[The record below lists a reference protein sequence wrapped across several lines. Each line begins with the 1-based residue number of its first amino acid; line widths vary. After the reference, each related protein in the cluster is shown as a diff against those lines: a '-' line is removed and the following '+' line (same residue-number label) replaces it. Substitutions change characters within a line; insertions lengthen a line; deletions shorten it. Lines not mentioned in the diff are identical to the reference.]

1 TFDEAVTGFELG
13 DIEVDNGTVG
23 DFSGSGAVYTAN
35 ITPVANGAVT
45 VNVRSEERRVGRGN
59 ENTEAEEFSI
69 EYDGTQPGV
78 VISSSAGASTNISP
92 IPITITFDEAVT
104 GFELGDIEVD
114 NGTVGD
120 FSGSGAV
127 YTANITPDANGAVT
141 VNVAADV
148 ATDGSGNGNT
158 ASQFRIAYNDVPPAD
173 YNVVR
178 SEARRVCYARV

>member
-1 TFDEAVTGFELG
+1 MY
-13 DIEVDNGTVG
+13 
-23 DFSGSGAVYTAN
+23 GA
-35 ITPVANGAVT
+35 IT
-45 VNVRSEERRVGRGN
+45 VNVAAGVATDGSGN

-78 VISSSAGASTNISP
+78 VISSSAGPSTKISP
-92 IPITITFDEAVT
+92 FPRTWSLDVAAT